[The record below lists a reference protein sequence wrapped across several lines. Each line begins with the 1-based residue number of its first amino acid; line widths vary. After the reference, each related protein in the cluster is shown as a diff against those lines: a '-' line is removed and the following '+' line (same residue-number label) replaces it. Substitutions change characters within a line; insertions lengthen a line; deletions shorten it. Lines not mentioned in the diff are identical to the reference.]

1 MNRIT
6 DPRQYGCTE
15 LTVISQLS
23 HMSHIWVNFIHTAVQ
38 PDYLCYCSSGICVDH
53 HILQPRWQQCGIHTA
68 RLHMSDM
75 KEVGQAN
82 GGDGNTWMDKLS
94 HGKGMQLQNPLF
106 SLHIVDS
113 ILTIKRKPM
122 LQHQTSYLDSSK
134 MVLQGLWHI
143 RVVCEWVSRLE
154 WKDLG
159 RW

>member
-23 HMSHIWVNFIHTAVQ
+23 HMSHIWVNFIHTAFNR
-38 PDYLCYCSSGICVDH
+38 PTRLSLLLLIGYLYRSLHFATQMTAMWYPHS
-53 HILQPRWQQCGIHTA
+53 QAAYEWQMGETA
-68 RLHMSDM
+68 TH
-75 KEVGQAN
+75 GW
-82 GGDGNTWMDKLS
+82 T